1 MSKVQKLVTEQDLQE
16 VGHSRRV
23 VKKEFLDQL
32 IVRIKGRDISKQEEQ
47 WTKALEKETIVMCP
61 SKVICEMFV
70 STSWEYAVPGSIYT
84 CSSHGGFFG
93 LTSPPPPTPTPP
105 TVPVEIPVLVPKGVL
120 RPPSPL
126 EFLITLSYHT
136 YVSN

>member
-23 VKKEFLDQL
+23 VKKKFLDQL

-70 STSWEYAVPGSIYT
+70 STSLECVVPGSTYT
-84 CSSHGGFFG
+84 
-93 LTSPPPPTPTPP
+93 
-105 TVPVEIPVLVPKGVL
+105 
-120 RPPSPL
+120 
-126 EFLITLSYHT
+126 
-136 YVSN
+136 

>member
-16 VGHSRRV
+16 VGHSRRI

-61 SKVICEMFV
+61 SKVIRECLFPLPWNVLFQEISM
-70 STSWEYAVPGSIYT
+70 
-84 CSSHGGFFG
+84 
-93 LTSPPPPTPTPP
+93 LDPPM
-105 TVPVEIPVLVPKGVL
+105 
-120 RPPSPL
+120 
-126 EFLITLSYHT
+126 
-136 YVSN
+136 